1 MFLISGEHRETIFR
15 QKEALLI
22 LGHRAMSRDPN
33 IYEDEDTFKPERF
46 LACHPSCNADK
57 PGFRSTRVFG
67 HGRRICPGRH
77 LGESMV
83 FIQIATIVAAFCIS
97 APRNSDGKNTVDYK
111 FDFVDGLI
119 VYVGGT

>member
-1 MFLISGEHRETIFR
+1 
-15 QKEALLI
+15 
-22 LGHRAMSRDPN
+22 MSRDPN

-46 LACHPSCNADK
+46 LACHSSCNADK